1 MLKVFKSFLVN
12 AVVLAFLVVL
22 LALAGGAIG
31 AAAQDQEHGIYAGVG
46 SAADEGGP
54 LTLMSDFANTI
65 IDEMS
70 P

>member
-1 MLKVFKSFLVN
+1 MFKVLKSFLVN

-31 AAAQDQEHGIYAGVG
+31 AAAQDKQHGIHAGDG
-46 SAADEGGP
+46 DKGGP
-54 LTLMSDFANTI
+54 LTLMSDFADI
-65 IDEMS
+65 IMDEMS